1 MLKFKLLFFDA
12 CRKISLIAF
21 GIFLGA
27 IFEYG
32 LVTELALGLVVC
44 VFLYRLSK
52 DEFYQTA
59 EMMLDAKKQTTEEDD
74 A

>member
-1 MLKFKLLFFDA
+1 MMRFKLLFFDA
-12 CRKISLIAF
+12 CKKISLIAF
-21 GIFLGA
+21 GVFLGA

-32 LVTELALGLVVC
+32 LVIELALGLVVC

-59 EMMLDAKKQTTEEDD
+59 EMIINAKKQATEEDD
-74 A
+74 T